1 MRLEQLE
8 RRTFVTLLGAAGAN
22 ALLATRAFGQ
32 QVGKPSVGF
41 LSIGRR
47 DQTLVTAFQQGLA
60 DAGLNPELDVDVEYR
75 WADARY
81 EALASL
87 AAELAARKVWV
98 IGAMGLASALAA
110 KPAVTRVPLVFVVEG
125 DPTKFG
131 LVDNLAQP
139 NERATGVSFKLSEL
153 TATQFDLLGQLVT
166 NPPAT
171 GLLINPN
178 NPSNPQ
184 AVEGAQS
191 ARANKLIV
199 VKAGQEAELD
209 AAFGSLTSQG
219 AAALVVPPDAFFFS
233 QRQKLVALAAQ
244 HKLPTI
250 YPAREFAAAGGLM
263 SYGASI
269 SGACRQAGI
278 YAGFIL
284 KGTPIP
290 QLAVQQNIQ
299 TEFVINLDTAQT
311 MNFTIP
317 VPLLSRADTVIQAR

>member
-22 ALLATRAFGQ
+22 ALLASRGLSQ
-32 QVGKPSVGF
+32 QAGKPSVGF
-41 LSIGRR
+41 LSIGRK
-47 DQTLVTAFQQGLA
+47 DQTLVTAFQQGLT
-60 DAGLNPELDVDVEYR
+60 DAGLNPELDVDIEYR

-87 AAELAARKVWV
+87 ATDLAARKVWV

-110 KPAVTRVPLVFVVEG
+110 KPSVTRVPLVFVVEG
-125 DPTKFG
+125 DPIKFG
-131 LVDNLAQP
+131 LVNSLAQP

-178 NPSNPQ
+178 NPSNPH

-191 ARANKLIV
+191 ARPNKLIV
-199 VKAGQEAELD
+199 VKASQETELD
-209 AAFGSLTSQG
+209 AAFASLISQG
-219 AAALVVPPDAFFFS
+219 ATALVVPADAFFFD

-250 YPAREFAAAGGLM
+250 YPAREFAVAGGLM
-263 SYGASI
+263 SYGASVT
-269 SGACRQAGI
+269 GACRQAGI
-278 YAGFIL
+278 YAGFII
-284 KGTPIP
+284 KGTPIV
-290 QLAVQQNIQ
+290 QLAVQQNVQ
-299 TEFVINLDTAQT
+299 TEFVINLDTAQAL
-311 MNFTIP
+311 NFTIP
-317 VPLLSRADTVIQAR
+317 VALLGRADSVIQAR